1 MSTSL
6 SQSDALL
13 LYQLSTGDRT
23 AFTALYEKY
32 WESLFIT
39 AARALRNETEAADVV
54 QDVFLSLWKRRAE
67 LSIKGSLEGYLHNS
81 VRFHALH
88 FIEKNI
94 TRADYL
100 AHLKT
105 VALQYNYAHVELE
118 ADAKKIAVVI
128 DQAVR
133 TMSPKMQEAYR
144 LSREQHLTH
153 RQIAEKMQISE
164 ETVKKHI
171 QHALIEVKKAL
182 AASGFPLWLVALYLL
197 R

>member
-13 LYQLSTGDRT
+13 LYQLSTGDRA

-32 WESLFIT
+32 WESLFLT

-67 LSIKGSLEGYLHNS
+67 LSIKGSLEGYLHKS

-94 TRADYL
+94 TRSDYL
-100 AHLKT
+100 THLKT
-105 VALQYNYAHVELE
+105 VALQYSDVHLELE

-128 DQAVR
+128 DQTVR